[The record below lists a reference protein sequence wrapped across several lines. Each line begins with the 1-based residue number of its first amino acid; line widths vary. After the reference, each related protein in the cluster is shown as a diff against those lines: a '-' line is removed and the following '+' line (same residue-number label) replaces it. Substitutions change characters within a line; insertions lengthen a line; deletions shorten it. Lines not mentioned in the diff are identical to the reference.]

1 MRLWA
6 RLALIL
12 ASVALL
18 SVAVVGGLSSR
29 IASQQA
35 MADSQDDLRREAHLH
50 AEVIG
55 RWLTDQQAHA
65 EAWNQVFV
73 GQVQAMD
80 DTKRSGFL
88 AGVYRGTPAAV
99 VVVMVDG
106 TGQPV
111 VPATY
116 RASADERPAGSP
128 ERADA
133 LLRRLP
139 IREALQRGS
148 ASGTPWIADPA
159 ARVPSVPMAV
169 LVANGATA
177 EDALLLGLELQLEG
191 AFDMVERIE
200 PGHGVALFGPAGEPI
215 IGAGQPLLDVD
226 LLQPLLQKDADFRYG
241 TGRDEVMGSMVPVP
255 YTDWSAV
262 VLEPAWQVGATA
274 RSIRGSVVGSAV
286 MAVLLATVWAFLAAT
301 RISGPVSRLRDAAL
315 DLAAGKRTGI
325 ETVERSDEIGEL
337 GRAFQHMAE
346 QLASQRDA
354 IEQFNRELQ
363 DRVDERTRELELA
376 QSALIRS
383 GQLAAVAEV
392 GAGLA
397 HELNNPLSSV
407 LGLAQVLQAQHPDDP
422 VLRDLGGEAERCR
435 EVVQALLRFTSG
447 EVDPHDAPVID
458 LRDALSERIRLDGR
472 ALVRDQETNAAP
484 PAAFVKGVLDLRE
497 RFAAVVDEAMNGE
510 KKARKR
516 VRWRCSIPKRSCPV
530 RGSTWVV
537 SCRGR
542 FNSFRSSAP
551 RRSARTSSRE
561 SPFFLH
567 ALEGRAGPSCTL
579 PFRPLDS
586 RRSRGWCLW
595 RQ

>member
-200 PGHGVALFGPAGEPI
+200 PGHGVALFGPSGEPI

-458 LRDALSERIRLDGR
+458 LRDALSEVSGLVAGAFRQRGVALELNLQDVPPLLARIDPVAATRMLAQVLNAFR
-472 ALVRDQETNAAP
+472 AGLETGATLSLAVADCEADDWVLELSSDQEVAGSVAR
-484 PAAFVKGVLDLRE
+484 ADDLRASGME
-497 RFAAVVDEAMNGE
+497 LWAAHQQVAQWG
-510 KKARKR
+510 
-516 VRWRCSIPKRSCPV
+516 
-530 RGSTWVV
+530 
-537 SCRGR
+537 GR
-542 FNSFRSSAP
+542 
-551 RRSARTSSRE
+551 
-561 SPFFLH
+561 
-567 ALEGRAGPSCTL
+567 LEVGGLGTRAGWRLHL
-579 PFRPLDS
+579 PRAV
-586 RRSRGWCLW
+586 R
-595 RQ
+595 